1 MGSRSTKVEQ
11 APHVEAAAST
21 KAPAENQHS
30 NTNGSNENRPCQDNF
45 HWAARKI
52 VAVSQPCDDV
62 SLTFPTQPA
71 PTTRRRYSEPPHAA
85 VMATL
90 LNSDG
95 VRHLA
100 AFEVFLAE
108 RGMMSIDV
116 DYASHVDPIS
126 HEQRPSVTVT
136 NEEKEPDYSEVQ
148 CLVCCSPLPSEKDPR
163 HVREVIKPCRSCSS
177 TYCIPCV
184 KNIFLAA
191 CKDSTRMPPRCCTQ
205 FHLHHIKAHLT
216 AEEIAE
222 YRSKYEEW
230 NTKEPF
236 YCPTPSCSAFIPER
250 LLPQGA
256 RAEGRRKVDSGV
268 GIFTP
273 PEFEC
278 PQCEASICIDCRQ
291 LSHPNSLCIK
301 LDFGVDPA
309 TAALLKA
316 WGYKRC
322 PKCGQGL
329 KRMYGCSHMECRC
342 GAHFCWGCLRNKDVC
357 EGSCNDDDGEEYAG
371 DMPEPDEPE
380 PFHETGVDDTGELQT
395 ATAGS
400 MEIITAD
407 SATEAQTASRP
418 RNLDGGSSEYW
429 MHQDLDFGDEPT
441 EDIQDRV
448 WGCSHSFD
456 PYTISLTES
465 LLGAPSTHGMECV
478 KCWCMMRPNIE
489 TPPESKASSETP
501 KTPRLTPR
509 RGRGGHRRRDRGAV
523 AQLRPAT
530 YVPPRGLDR
539 MDATVGTAPHLT
551 VQARSGGSSP
561 RYEHSD
567 IEPKMTITRT
577 GNVDEVYAKHEAN
590 APVTTSASNVSG
602 IPFTTLSVAYEC
614 GWCHLLICEKCKDSE
629 EAELEAQA
637 AATEVEDAP
646 E

>member
-11 APHVEAAAST
+11 APHVEAAASS
-21 KAPAENQHS
+21 KAPAENHHS
-30 NTNGSNENRPCQDNF
+30 KTNEPNENRPCQDNF
-45 HWAARKI
+45 HWDNFHWATRKI
-52 VAVSQPCDDV
+52 VTLSQACDDV
-62 SLTFPTQPA
+62 SLAFPTQPTT
-71 PTTRRRYSEPPHAA
+71 TTRRRYSEPLHAA
-85 VMATL
+85 VMDTQ

-116 DYASHVDPIS
+116 DYESNVDPFG
-126 HEQRPSVTVT
+126 HEQRASVTDAI
-136 NEEKEPDYSEVQ
+136 EEETEVQ

-163 HVREVIKPCRSCSS
+163 HVREAIKPCRSCFS

-184 KNIFLAA
+184 KNMFLAA

-230 NTKEPF
+230 NTTEPF
-236 YCPTPSCSAFIPER
+236 YCPTPSCSTFIPDR
-250 LLPQGA
+250 ILPQRA
-256 RAEGRRKVDSGV
+256 KAEGKRKVDSGV

-291 LSHPNSLCIK
+291 LAHPNGLCTK

-342 GAHFCWGCLRNKDVC
+342 GAHFCWGCMKSRDVC
-357 EGSCNDDDGEEYAG
+357 DGSGGCNGDDEDEDEE
-371 DMPEPDEPE
+371 DIPEPDEPE
-380 PFHETGVDDTGELQT
+380 PSHENGIDDTGETQT
-395 ATAGS
+395 PTARAIDVS
-400 MEIITAD
+400 TAD
-407 SATEAQTASRP
+407 SATVAQTAFRP

-429 MHQDLDFGDEPT
+429 MHQDLNFGEEPT
-441 EDIQDRV
+441 EDVQDRV
-448 WGCSHSFD
+448 WECSHSFE
-456 PYTISLTES
+456 PYTISFTES
-465 LLGAPSTHGMECV
+465 LLGTPWTHGMECV
-478 KCWCMMRPNIE
+478 KCWCTMRPNIE
-489 TPPESKASSETP
+489 TPPESTASPQTS
-501 KTPRLTPR
+501 KIPRRSLR
-509 RGRGGHRRRDRGAV
+509 RGRGGHRGHDRGAV

-561 RYEHSD
+561 PYEHSD
-567 IEPKMTITRT
+567 RAEDIEPEMTITRT
-577 GNVDEVYAKHEAN
+577 DSVYEVYAGQEAK
-590 APVTTSASNVSG
+590 APVTTIAPNVSG
-602 IPFTTLSVAYEC
+602 IPFTTLSVAHEC
-614 GWCHLLICEKCKDSE
+614 RRCHLLVCEECRDSVLSQQ
-629 EAELEAQA
+629 EADDALE
-637 AATEVEDAP
+637 
-646 E
+646 